1 MFFCL
6 FCFLNEISENYFHFI
21 QYKNS
26 IQDFLHI
33 YILWMY
39 VLYISIYSVLP
50 NTFFFFFN
58 MKIRSASWTFMI
70 NFLNIF
76 FSILMV
82 QCCHIEFF
90 ASKEIIKDNNSTKHQ
105 RKPCSFWK
113 LVKVYVEEAIVAQA
127 SYNPVCVKPLWRTDN
142 SPLQQTELMLMKIVF
157 SWDM

>member
-1 MFFCL
+1 MNIHDQFFK
-6 FCFLNEISENYFHFI
+6 YFF
-21 QYKNS
+21 
-26 IQDFLHI
+26 
-33 YILWMY
+33 
-39 VLYISIYSVLP
+39 P
-50 NTFFFFFN
+50 
-58 MKIRSASWTFMI
+58 
-70 NFLNIF
+70 
-76 FSILMV
+76 ILMV